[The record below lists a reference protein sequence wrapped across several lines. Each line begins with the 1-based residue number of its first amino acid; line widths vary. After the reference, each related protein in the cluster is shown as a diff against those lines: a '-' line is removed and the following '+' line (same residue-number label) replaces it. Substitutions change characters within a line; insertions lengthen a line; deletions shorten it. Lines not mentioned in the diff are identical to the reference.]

1 MSLKYRCI
9 FLKGTP
15 YFPQISIRILPPS
28 GLFLVADYNDDFEDF
43 VDNKCYLSLRI
54 QLGAA
59 AKAD

>member
-1 MSLKYRCI
+1 M
-9 FLKGTP
+9 
-15 YFPQISIRILPPS
+15 QISIISLPPS
-28 GLFLVADYNDDFEDF
+28 GLFLVADYNDHFEDF